1 MIQRTA
7 WTLWVRQFGE
17 TLATYIWTSLVPKTL
32 FEMIRNNLFETM
44 NSTLSTVDRTQP
56 SGRFELKFKCRS
68 LHGRWSAVCQCWP
81 AMTSRL
87 KNLKLSSRLE
97 RARRAR
103 HIFRIKITIRWSNW
117 NCTRGKH
124 KVCSVHC
131 LYSSVTQTLCKKS
144 RTTHKPVGIEII
156 RSFEMQSCL
165 PTFDCPEHRRW
176 LRDPESE
183 RLRVREILSMR
194 LNMMLT
200 ICGYRD

>member
-1 MIQRTA
+1 MPLTSWTMISC
-7 WTLWVRQFGE
+7 VSM
-17 TLATYIWTSLVPKTL
+17 LACNDQPFKKFKTL
-32 FEMIRNNLFETM
+32 FQAWTRKKSSPYFPNKNYNKM
-44 NSTLSTVDRTQP
+44 VK
-56 SGRFELKFKCRS
+56 LKLYPGEARS
-68 LHGRWSAVCQCWP
+68 L
-81 AMTSRL
+81 
-87 KNLKLSSRLE
+87 LSSTE
-97 RARRAR
+97 
-103 HIFRIKITIRWSNW
+103 
-117 NCTRGKH
+117 
-124 KVCSVHC
+124 SVHC